1 MKTSIHV
8 RSFAA
13 LLVTICL
20 LMTPISALA
29 KKKGEKN
36 FKQGLQHEQAQ
47 QWDRAAQ
54 EFSLAVAADP
64 ANMEYQLHYRRAL
77 FNASQMYMI
86 QGRSLAEQHDYI
98 GAYNAFRQAY
108 GYDPVNQLAL
118 SEMERMLRLQNE
130 KEGGDG
136 RINGNGSG
144 SEARVSPA
152 SLRTN
157 GAATPSSSNNNSS
170 QQEPSQLAPP

>member
-1 MKTSIHV
+1 MKTSIRV

-13 LLVTICL
+13 VLVTFCL
-20 LMTPISALA
+20 LLTPISALA

-36 FKQGLQHEQAQ
+36 FKQGIQYEASQ

-64 ANMEYQLHYRRAL
+64 SNMEYQLHYRRSL

-86 QGRSLAEQHDYI
+86 QGRSLAEQHDYV

-108 GYDPVNQLAL
+108 GYDPVN
-118 SEMERMLRLQNE
+118 
-130 KEGGDG
+130 
-136 RINGNGSG
+136 
-144 SEARVSPA
+144 
-152 SLRTN
+152 
-157 GAATPSSSNNNSS
+157 
-170 QQEPSQLAPP
+170 